1 MSIDGQSLKSS
12 ERGTNTGNVLSGYA
26 PLESSRSEL
35 RRILHDLIS
44 NRGAMVGL
52 IITCLLILIA
62 VTASVIAPF
71 SPAEQNISSALQSP
85 STHHLMGTDEFGRDI
100 LSRIFY
106 GARISLR
113 MGVLV
118 VLSSALVGVTAG
130 LCAAYY
136 GGWLDTLT
144 LRLVDALL
152 AFPDILLAMVVLAIL
167 GPSIASLT
175 IGIAVARVPAFV
187 RLARA
192 TMITERA
199 RVYVE
204 AERTIG
210 ARNSRIIFRH
220 ILPNAAPPLIV
231 LASLTIGSAI
241 LTGAA
246 LSFLGLGAQPPTP
259 EWGAMLIS
267 SRLYMQRAPWVT
279 LFPGGAIMLAVF
291 AFNMVGDGLRD
302 ALDPSLRRR

>member
-12 ERGTNTGNVLSGYA
+12 ERETNTGNVLSGYA

-71 SPAEQNISSALQSP
+71 SPTEQNISSALQSP

-175 IGIAVARVPAFV
+175 VGIAVARVPAFV

-204 AERTIG
+204 AERTVG